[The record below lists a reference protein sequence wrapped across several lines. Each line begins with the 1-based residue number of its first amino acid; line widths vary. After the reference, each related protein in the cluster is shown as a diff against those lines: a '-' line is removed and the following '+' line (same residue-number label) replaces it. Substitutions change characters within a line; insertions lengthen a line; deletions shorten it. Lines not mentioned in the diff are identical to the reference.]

1 MPTHEP
7 RCTDDR
13 SPNRNYD
20 DPLVQPE
27 HQLKPRMHLNPDA
40 HHCSCS
46 KCKTGYQK
54 GANGVC
60 APIKAAAGAVCD
72 KDSVCASGV
81 CRNKACCHL
90 GMRNEPYF
98 NYRDCKSCAPRV
110 TTTTGSSVK
119 AGYCN
124 ACRYACSPSRFRM
137 GLFGYVS
144 SAQAGYSRV
153 GVICIYV

>member
-54 GANGVC
+54 GADGVC
-60 APIKAAAGAVCD
+60 VLPISKP
-72 KDSVCASGV
+72 S
-81 CRNKACCHL
+81 
-90 GMRNEPYF
+90 PF
-98 NYRDCKSCAPRV
+98 
-110 TTTTGSSVK
+110 TTTTSTTSTTTAFEFPDEIAIDWGLYSTEPDLHTWFAFSVVLVVLNWIVQ
-119 AGYCN
+119 C
-124 ACRYACSPSRFRM
+124 
-137 GLFGYVS
+137 
-144 SAQAGYSRV
+144 
-153 GVICIYV
+153 